1 MRLLNTMLPAL
12 ALLAAAA
19 APAGAVSFTHI
30 PATGSPLHDPGKLA
44 TETTFFTF
52 DSAPTAGFTIDP
64 TSNYA
69 IVAGTSKNHYAAP
82 LGDTTKYFYTSPEKP
97 NGVATLDF
105 IDLSTVSFYWGS
117 VDDYNTVDVL
127 GKDGV
132 LLTSISGTDFSIA
145 HGAQTDANTN
155 QRIYI
160 TAGAGEVISG
170 LRFHAT
176 GIAYEIDDVAGT
188 LANPGAG
195 SDVPEPA
202 TWALMIMGFS
212 MVGVARRRRTIAT
225 RVSA

>member
-1 MRLLNTMLPAL
+1 MKLLNMMLPAM

-19 APAGAVSFTHI
+19 GPAGAVSFTHI
-30 PATGSPLHDPGKLA
+30 PATGLPLHDPGKLA
-44 TETTFFTF
+44 SETTFFTF

-69 IVAGTSKNHYAAP
+69 VVSGSSHNHYAAP
-82 LGDTTKYFYTSPEKP
+82 LGDTTQYFYTSPEIP
-97 NGVATLDF
+97 NGTAQLNF

-127 GKDGV
+127 GANGV
-132 LLTSISGTDFSIA
+132 VLTSINGTDFSVA
-145 HGAQTDANTN
+145 HGDQTDANTN

-160 TAGAGEVISG
+160 KAGAGEVISG

-176 GIAYEIDDVAGT
+176 GIAYEIDDVAGR
-188 LANPGAG
+188 LVSDG
-195 SDVPEPA
+195 SPSPTPEPA
-202 TWALMIMGFS
+202 TWALMIMGFG
-212 MVGVARRRRTIAT
+212 MVGVARRRRNVAT